1 MQHCHRHSSPEF
13 DQYERC
19 RFLVSLVQ
27 DIISYLLP
35 RLPDTMTSLIG
46 KLYVAPLD
54 RTTRLDL
61 AAALWQDLFKE
72 NISSYDLDP
81 YFDYYE
87 TQCHHALHEQGKH
100 IVVRTHKH
108 IVNIAEKLEEGCTRK
123 EVKDEIRKLF
133 KSKAEDRVNEE
144 EILDNS
150 VDLAVRLY
158 LMVNV
163 GANRSTVTRGRK
175 LFWEEGSV
183 KGLLASYFDEPQVL
197 SNSGI
202 RFEKTFTACNLERI
216 AGIKIRWTNNL
227 ADHLRMVDDDDKLV
241 AVFHHA
247 TFLEQQTSR
256 LYPPSLIDET
266 LRTLTL
272 LFPQRDK
279 RTRKWLASL
288 PSSPPIDKRLGRLG
302 SLHLDD
308 RQIET
313 YQFWHDRL
321 IILKQAFDE
330 ARPVEI
336 SQWWHDRR
344 NGYQWYTFWVAVFVL
359 FLTVFFG
366 IVQSVEGAL
375 QVWKAFHP
383 TEG

>member
-1 MQHCHRHSSPEF
+1 MT
-13 DQYERC
+13 
-19 RFLVSLVQ
+19 
-27 DIISYLLP
+27 LLQ
-35 RLPDTMTSLIG
+35 R
-46 KLYVAPLD
+46 KLHETPLGRD
-54 RTTRLDL
+54 TRLAL
-61 AAALWQDLFKE
+61 AAELWQDLTTEKP
-72 NISSYDLDP
+72 SSCDLNP

-87 TQCHHALHEQGKH
+87 TQCHHGLHEQGRH
-100 IVVRTHKH
+100 IVVRTHED
-108 IVNIAEKLEEGCTRK
+108 IVNIVEKLEAGHSR
-123 EVKDEIRKLF
+123 DEIKNDLRKLF
-133 KSKAEDRVNEE
+133 KTKAADRMDEG

-163 GANRSTVTRGRK
+163 GAHRSAVTRGKK
-175 LFWEEGSV
+175 LRWEEGTV
-183 KGLLASYFDEPQVL
+183 KEMLKSYFSEPQVL

-227 ADHLRMVDDDDKLV
+227 ADHLRMVDDDDKIV
-241 AVFHHA
+241 AIFHHA
-247 TFLEQQTSR
+247 SFLGRQTSH

-272 LFPQRDK
+272 LFPSHDK
-279 RTRKWLASL
+279 PSKKWFASL
-288 PSSPPIDKRLGRLG
+288 PSSPPIDQHLIRLG
-302 SLHLDD
+302 SLRLDD

-330 ARPVEI
+330 ARPVKM

-359 FLTVFFG
+359 ILTVFFG
-366 IVQSVEGAL
+366 MVQSIEGAM
-375 QVWKAFHP
+375 QVWKAYHP
-383 TEG
+383 T